1 MEIITGEREDLF
13 DMLSDALKQ
22 AKVVS
27 RNADKVALYNY
38 IGNLYGAINVNGR
51 HGFSVSYKE
60 CFQNRR
66 NYLKFL
72 KSAHIYEDIFAKN
85 FFENKDF
92 HSKYL
97 GDVFDCYS
105 DNMRKLADISAS
117 EESTYFGKEEFFNV
131 LFGFLSKYGLE
142 KFFREF
148 MDNRRVFEKLKKHND
163 DDYMGLT
170 ILNPLNGDAA
180 CLITK
185 PDYDLDTMVTLI
197 HEFGHVYD
205 LSKIDGDIP
214 YKLNSYS
221 YLSCYPEVFPKLLE
235 KLFFQYLI
243 DNNIM
248 VSEVKDKYIDT
259 ILVNHDFLLSSYMF
273 SLIDDKYFKKNGGL
287 VISDAAFLKEMKKHF
302 VNLELIR
309 ELIHSGKLDMFGD
322 TVYTYGE
329 IMSFHLL
336 EPVLEEGLKSPDLRK
351 FMRCKTLPFDPNYL
365 VDNGY
370 MPDNYAKVFRKSVDL
385 CRK

>member
-1 MEIITGEREDLF
+1 MEIITGEKEDLF
-13 DMLSDALKQ
+13 DMLSDALEQ

-51 HGFSVSYKE
+51 QGFSVSYKE

-72 KSAHIYEDIFAKN
+72 KSAHIYENIFAKN

-148 MDNRRVFEKLKKHND
+148 MDKRRVFEKLKKHN

-336 EPVLEEGLKSPDLRK
+336 EPVLEEGFKSPDLRR
-351 FMRCKTLPFDPNYL
+351 FMRCKTLSFNPNYL

-370 MPDNYAKVFRKSVDL
+370 IPDNYAKVFRKSVDL

>member
-13 DMLSDALKQ
+13 DMLSDALEQ
-22 AKVVS
+22 VKVVS

-51 HGFSVSYKE
+51 QDFSVSYKE

-72 KSAHIYEDIFAKN
+72 KSAHIYENIFAKN

-148 MDNRRVFEKLKKHND
+148 MDKRRVFEKLKKHND

-221 YLSCYPEVFPKLLE
+221 YLSFSPAVFSKFLE

-259 ILVNHDFLLSSYMF
+259 IFHCQKLYFEYSKKSLSLAIGLLHISHRQNPFLCF
-273 SLIDDKYFKKNGGL
+273 
-287 VISDAAFLKEMKKHF
+287 
-302 VNLELIR
+302 
-309 ELIHSGKLDMFGD
+309 
-322 TVYTYGE
+322 
-329 IMSFHLL
+329 
-336 EPVLEEGLKSPDLRK
+336 
-351 FMRCKTLPFDPNYL
+351 
-365 VDNGY
+365 
-370 MPDNYAKVFRKSVDL
+370 
-385 CRK
+385 